1 MVTIVQRIFT
11 KRTRKSKIS
20 KIFRFLHKCQ
30 CFARSPIR
38 RRALFEKC
46 LKDRRFFNRRR
57 ATAHYPL
64 HKIPRES
71 DNSRTFKLASMDGKA
86 DGAPLAQ
93 SSCWVLLP
101 DSRTGADSA
110 ARRPHRLPISRPA
123 HDPGRAQL
131 QLGRR
136 SLGRR
141 PVPRCRRQEWRRS
154 RNDGIAFAR
163 PAAEAAGRER
173 GWLLTA

>member
-1 MVTIVQRIFT
+1 MAGVPQLSILWG
-11 KRTRKSKIS
+11 S
-20 KIFRFLHKCQ
+20 HP
-30 CFARSPIR
+30 APSPAKEEMGIAA
-38 RRALFEKC
+38 AL
-46 LKDRRFFNRRR
+46 
-57 ATAHYPL
+57 
-64 HKIPRES
+64 S
-71 DNSRTFKLASMDGKA
+71 
-86 DGAPLAQ
+86 
-93 SSCWVLLP
+93 W
-101 DSRTGADSA
+101 TGADSA